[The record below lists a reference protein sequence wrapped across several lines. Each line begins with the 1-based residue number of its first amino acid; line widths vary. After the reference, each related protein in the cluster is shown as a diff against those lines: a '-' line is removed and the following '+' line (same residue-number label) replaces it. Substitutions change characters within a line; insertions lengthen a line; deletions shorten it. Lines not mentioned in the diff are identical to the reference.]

1 LFNPLLAIAY
11 RRAIPGGQLRPE
23 NRQPLRHEDT
33 AAHAHLLLLKNLL
46 HFLLKLYA
54 PVIFYHP

>member
-33 AAHAHLLLLKNLL
+33 AAHGTPTENNTGR
-46 HFLLKLYA
+46 
-54 PVIFYHP
+54 